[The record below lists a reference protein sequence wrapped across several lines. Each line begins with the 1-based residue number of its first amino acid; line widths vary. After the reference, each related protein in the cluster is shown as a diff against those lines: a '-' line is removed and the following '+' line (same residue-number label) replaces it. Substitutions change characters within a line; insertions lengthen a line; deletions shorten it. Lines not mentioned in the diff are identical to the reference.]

1 MILQKFNEGEY
12 TPSQLERLRHLEE
25 FAHWW
30 FWWRRGDKRPQSPH
44 GGAGRVDEPTTA
56 GTLDEAL
63 KAMQSGSGGGVGLLV
78 SAGAPGLVGIDVD
91 NVIHGDD
98 VHPLGLE
105 VLERFKGAYCEPS
118 PSGAGFRVF
127 CTGVLPQG
135 IPKGSTAMGQ
145 RHHGADIKFEAYAA
159 GGPGRYLRITGLP
172 VEGTAGAVAPCPDG
186 VVWLASEM
194 IKARSAKA
202 PSPDNAKCKGTA
214 NGITLEA
221 VFEALAELRPARS
234 AESVLAAIK
243 ETAQRKPRGKQAD
256 VLHGRLA
263 AFGGDHSTAV
273 FYLCCEAIREGAAH
287 PDDVIGVW
295 GSTEV
300 LKHDKQ
306 RKFRN
311 RPEWVTDTI
320 GRAARE
326 VLADFQSKGDK
337 TTAGPAV
344 ELPAEL
350 VDALAGSGDK
360 VTRTK
365 SGRLEP
371 IAGNVVTLFR
381 NDPRM
386 SGLLAFNE
394 LAQRAERVGS
404 WVIFDRCG
412 CGKVGPVSDDD
423 ATRLAMWLAVE
434 YGMKMDH
441 KELMRGIE
449 AAALDARFDP
459 LASRLLELGAAWDGV
474 ERVNSWLVD
483 YAKIDTTGCAA
494 YVEAAGRCFLVGAV
508 ARALQPGCQLDTVL
522 SVEGAGGA
530 GKSSMFKV
538 LADSVAPNLFADGVH
553 DVSNTASL
561 IEGTGGR
568 WIIELAELAGIR
580 RAADVEAL
588 KASITRREDTHRRPY
603 DVMSRTIPRRF
614 VMVATT
620 NRTEGYLADPS
631 GALARRFHP
640 VRTLATETDPIDRGA
655 LARVAGHLWGEALRM
670 YQAGARWHID
680 ESEGAAFQQWAAGR
694 ELRREDG
701 AFHSELFDYLQK
713 WVSDD
718 PAGGRPLRVIAE
730 GVGDTKTAESGGK
743 GAAAM
748 ALAETLT
755 ALGMEKRKSG
765 TSKWYFSSTTASKFA
780 TLHEKAKREQAGT
793 NQRMGLK
800 VI

>member
-1 MILQKFNEGEY
+1 MILQKYSEGGY
-12 TPSQLERLRHLEE
+12 TPAQLENLRHLDG
-25 FAHWW
+25 FAQRW

-44 GGAGRVDEPTTA
+44 GGAGRVDDPDTA

-63 KAMQSGSGGGVGLLV
+63 EAMQNGSGGGVGLLV
-78 SAGAPGLVGIDVD
+78 SAGASGLIGIDVD
-91 NVIHGDD
+91 NVIHGED

-105 VLERFKGAYCEPS
+105 VLERFKGSYCEPS
-118 PSGAGFRVF
+118 PSCTGLRVF
-127 CTGVLPQG
+127 CTGALPEG

-145 RHHGADIKFEAYAA
+145 RHHGAEIKFEAYEA
-159 GGPGRYLRITGLP
+159 GGQGRYLRTTGLP
-172 VEGTAGAVAPCPDG
+172 IEGTAGAVAPCPDG
-186 VVWLASEM
+186 VVWLSGEM
-194 IKARSAKA
+194 VKSRGAKS
-202 PSPDNAKCKGTA
+202 PSPDNAKGKA
-214 NGITLEA
+214 NGMTLEA
-221 VFEALAELRPARS
+221 VFEALAELRPEREV
-234 AESVLAAIK
+234 ESVLAAIR

-273 FYLCCEAIREGAAH
+273 FYLCCEAIRVGAAH
-287 PDDVIGVW
+287 HDDVVTVW

-300 LKHDKQ
+300 LKHDTQ
-306 RKFRN
+306 EKFKR
-311 RPEWVTDTI
+311 RPDWVTDTI
-320 GRAARE
+320 DRAARG
-326 VLADFQSKGDK
+326 VLADFQSKGGK
-337 TTAGPAV
+337 TTTGPAV
-344 ELPAEL
+344 ELPADL
-350 VDALAGSGDK
+350 VDALAESGDK

-371 IAGNVVTLFR
+371 TAGNVVTLFR

-394 LAQRAERVGS
+394 LAQRPERVGS
-404 WVIFDRCG
+404 WAMFDRGG
-412 CGKVGPVSDDD
+412 CSKVGAVSDDD
-423 ATRLAMWLAVE
+423 ATRLSMWLSVE
-434 YGMKMDH
+434 YGMKVDT

-449 AAALDARFDP
+449 AAALDAKFDP
-459 LASRLLELGAAWDGV
+459 LASRLLELAAEWDCV
-474 ERVNSWLVD
+474 KRVDSWLVD
-483 YAKIDTTGCAA
+483 YARIDTAGCVE
-494 YVEAAGRCFLVGAV
+494 YVKAAGRCFLVGAV

-553 DVSNTASL
+553 DVSNTVSL

-603 DVMSRTIPRRF
+603 DVMPRTIPRRF

-620 NRTEGYLADPS
+620 NRTDGYLADSS

-640 VRTLATETDPIDRGA
+640 VRCLATELDPIDRAA
-655 LARVAGHLWGEALRM
+655 LAQVAGQLWGEAVRM
-670 YQAGARWHID
+670 YQEGERWYID
-680 ESEGAAFQQWAAGR
+680 QSDGESYRQWINGR

-701 AFHSELFDYLQK
+701 AFHDEVFVYLQK
-713 WVSDD
+713 WVAED
-718 PAGGRPLRVIAE
+718 PQCGKSLKEIAQA
-730 GVGDTKTAESGGK
+730 VGDTKTEESGGT

-748 ALAETLT
+748 HLGDTLRR
-755 ALGMEKRKSG
+755 LGMEKRKSG
-765 TSKWYFSSTTASKFA
+765 TVKWYFPPAVANKFA
-780 TLHEKAKREQAGT
+780 ALHEKAKRELAGA
-793 NQRMGLK
+793 NQRPGLK
-800 VI
+800 VM